1 MAFEE
6 TGRGTLGRNFLHS
19 GSLESFYS
27 VGRELGQGSF
37 ATVRSVTCEKD
48 QTKWAAKCIDKKNL
62 SAEDEK
68 ALDTEVEILGSL
80 DHRNIVHLRECF
92 DSKKTFYMVLENCA
106 GGEMFDRIVEKEKY
120 SEHEARVAFFQIITA
135 LDYCHGKGV
144 VHRDLKPENLLYSDG
159 TEDAALKIADFGL
172 ARLFSDEKHME
183 MMTTMCGTP
192 GYVAPEILKGLK
204 YDSSVDIWSAGVI
217 LYILL
222 CGYPP
227 FYEQNN
233 AALFR
238 QIKSGSFDYPAA
250 QWESISQSAKD
261 LIDGMIIVDPAKRWS
276 TKQILESPWMQ
287 VEDLGAKSLDHVI
300 PFMKKFNARRKF
312 KAGAMLALTAVGVQR
327 KMKK

>member
-1 MAFEE
+1 MIVRLLWLTAA
-6 TGRGTLGRNFLHS
+6 TGSTS
-19 GSLESFYS
+19 
-27 VGRELGQGSF
+27 
-37 ATVRSVTCEKD
+37 
-48 QTKWAAKCIDKKNL
+48 AKPP
-62 SAEDEK
+62 S
-68 ALDTEVEILGSL
+68 
-80 DHRNIVHLRECF
+80 
-92 DSKKTFYMVLENCA
+92 
-106 GGEMFDRIVEKEKY
+106 EKY

-261 LIDGMIIVDPAKRWS
+261 LIDAMIIVDPAKRWS